1 VGGDPTRNVP
11 LQVKN
16 AGQGQLPDGAGT
28 EASARARIDRAVA
41 RAHANLFWEAIWPLT
56 APFVTLAALFAA
68 LSWFGLWRLTA
79 APLRFAILALFV
91 AAVAYYLWRAFRFVM
106 PSRMAAFSRVE
117 QATGEPH
124 RPATSF
130 SDRLATAPDDPA
142 GQALWFAHRQ
152 RLLAALGNIRAG
164 SAAPRLDRHDPFA
177 LRFLV
182 AILFVVG
189 FVTAGPERIE
199 RMGEAFRGGE
209 SAAATVARID
219 AWVTPP
225 AYTGRPPIFLTGEA
239 ARPPGTE
246 FTVPAGSVVT
256 VRTGGARDLSVVSA
270 NGEGETPVL
279 PAEAEQAAAANEAA
293 PPLEHQV
300 TLDASGSVLVRK
312 GSREVSEW
320 SFVVKPDE
328 PPAIA
333 LAEDPR
339 VAASG
344 ALHLIYSLKDDYGVV
359 GARAEF
365 APVAGQDDSDAR
377 PLYEAPAMA
386 LSLPQLRIREGNG
399 DTTRD
404 LTSHPWAGAAVEM
417 TLVATDEANQEGR
430 SAAREI
436 TLPARRFF
444 DPLARA
450 VVEQR
455 TKLALDAN
463 ADLRVAD
470 ALDALTMSPEGT
482 IDNVTHY
489 LALRS
494 AYHRLV
500 YAHDDEELRGVV
512 DYLWTIAL
520 AIEDGGLSLVAQALR
535 DAQERLREALENG
548 ATDEEIARLTDELRQ
563 ALQEFMQALAEEAM
577 RNPQA
582 MQVPPDAN
590 MQMLSQ
596 DQLEQMLDR
605 IEELARTGARD
616 AARQLLSELQNMLEN
631 LQAGQPQMGN
641 PQAGQMMESLD
652 QLGEMIQRQEELM
665 NRTFRAERGQGENGE
680 PLSPEEMEQ
689 LLQQLQEQQEA
700 LAQQLQELME
710 GMEGMGMQPNG
721 KLGQAGEAMGRAGE
735 ELGAGS
741 PGSAVGEQSS
751 ALDALR
757 QGAQGLAQQ
766 FANQQGQGQGMGPGF
781 RNGDMRYPN
790 EDPLGRP
797 QRTTGPDLGT
807 TVKVPDEIDTQRA
820 REILDAI
827 RERLGEAFRPEIER
841 EYLERLLDQF

>member
-1 VGGDPTRNVP
+1 MSNS
-11 LQVKN
+11 
-16 AGQGQLPDGAGT
+16 GQGPMPDSGASA
-28 EASARARIDRAVA
+28 EASARARIDRTVA
-41 RAHANLFWEAIWPLT
+41 RARANLFWEALWPLT
-56 APFVTLAALFAA
+56 APFVVLAALFAA
-68 LSWFGLWRLTA
+68 LSWFGLWRVTTA
-79 APLRFAILALFV
+79 PVRFAIV
-91 AAVAYYLWRAFRFVM
+91 AVFAAAAAYFLWRAIRFVV
-106 PSRMAAFSRVE
+106 PTRAAAFSRVE
-117 QATGEPH
+117 QATGAPH

-130 SDRLATAPDDPA
+130 TDELATTPNDPA

-152 RLLAALGNIRAG
+152 RLLAALGNLRAG
-164 SAAPRLDRHDPFA
+164 TPTPRLDTRDPFA

-182 AILFVVG
+182 ALLFVVG
-189 FVTAGPERIE
+189 FLTAGSERVE
-199 RMGEAFRGGE
+199 RLGEAFRGGE

-239 ARPPGTE
+239 ARPAGTQYS
-246 FTVPAGSVVT
+246 VPTGSVVT
-256 VRTGGARDLSVVSA
+256 VRTGGAQDLDVVSA
-270 NGEGETPVL
+270 GDAGETPVV
-279 PAEAEQAAAANEAA
+279 PTETVAAGAGDAA

-300 TLDASGSVLVRK
+300 TLDATGSVLVRK
-312 GSREVSEW
+312 GSREVSAW
-320 SFVVKPDE
+320 SFTVVPDTLPE
-328 PPAIA
+328 IA
-333 LAEDPR
+333 LAEDLR

-344 ALHLIYSLKDDYGVV
+344 ALHLIYSLKDDYGVI

-365 APVAGQDDSDAR
+365 APIADTGTADVR
-377 PLYEAPAMA
+377 PLYEAPAMP
-386 LSLPQLRIREGNG
+386 LSLPQLRIRDGNG
-399 DTTRD
+399 ESIRD
-404 LTSHPWAGAAVEM
+404 LTSHPWAGATVEM
-417 TLVATDEANQEGR
+417 TLIATDEAAQEGQ
-430 SAAREI
+430 SAPREI

-463 ADLRVAD
+463 ADVRVAD
-470 ALDALTMSPEGT
+470 AIDALTMAPEDT

-500 YAHDDEELRGVV
+500 YAHDDDELRGVV

-520 AIEDGGLSLVAQALR
+520 AIEDGDLSLVAQALR
-535 DAQERLREALENG
+535 DAQERLREALEND
-548 ATDEEIARLTDELRQ
+548 ASDEEIARLTDELRQ
-563 ALQEFMQALAEEAM
+563 ALQEFMQALAEQAM

-582 MQVPPDAN
+582 MQIPPDAD

-641 PQAGQMMESLD
+641 PQAGQMMESLN

-665 NRTFRAERGQGENGE
+665 NQTFRAERGQGENGE

-689 LLQQLQEQQEA
+689 LLQQLQEQQQA
-700 LAQQLQELME
+700 LAEQLQELME
-710 GMEGMGMQPNG
+710 QMEGMGMQPNG
-721 KLGQAGEAMGRAGE
+721 KLGQAGDAMGRAGE

-741 PGSAVGEQSS
+741 PGSAVGEQGS

-757 QGAQGLAQQ
+757 QGAQGMAQQ
-766 FANQQGQGQGMGPGF
+766 FANQQGQGQGMGPGY

-797 QRTTGPDLGT
+797 QRSTGPDLGT